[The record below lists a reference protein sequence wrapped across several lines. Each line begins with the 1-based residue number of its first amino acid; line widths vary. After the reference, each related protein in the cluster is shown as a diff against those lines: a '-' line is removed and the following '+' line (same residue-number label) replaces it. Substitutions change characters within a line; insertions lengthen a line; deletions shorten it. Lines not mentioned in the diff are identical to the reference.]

1 MRVALAIS
9 GKRTAR
15 EAVQI
20 AQLAEERGLDE
31 VWLTEDYVERGA
43 FAVAGAVLAATRSI
57 TVGIGV
63 VNPWT
68 RHPVLTAMEAG
79 ALQELAPGRVVLG
92 LGASNARWME
102 HQLGIAFTRPLLRL
116 RESVEM
122 VRAALDKGVVEHEGE
137 AGRVRAEM
145 SFRPPGSVPIVLG
158 VKGPRALNLAGE
170 VADGV
175 LLSVLSSPA
184 YVRWAIERIGA
195 TLPRGVASY
204 VAVSYD
210 PNRTVARD
218 RIRPFTAT
226 FLGIHGVH
234 PITAM
239 AGLDPEKAT
248 AFREGW
254 HGGAPRVDLVDDD
267 VLDTFTVAG
276 DHDDLAAGLHRLADA
291 GLDVAVVHDQLEPDL
306 PALLDAVRVSA
317 PDPPA

>member
-15 EAVQI
+15 DAVQI
-20 AQLAEERGLDE
+20 AQLAEEHGLEE
-31 VWLTEDYVERGA
+31 VWLTEDYIERGA

-102 HQLGIAFTRPLLRL
+102 HQLGIPFVRPLQRL
-116 RESVEM
+116 RESVQM
-122 VRAALDKGVVEHEGE
+122 VRSALDKGVVEHDGEG
-137 AGRVRAEM
+137 GRVRARM
-145 SFRPPGSVPIVLG
+145 SFRPPGSVPIALG
-158 VKGPRALNLAGE
+158 VKGPKALELAGE

-184 YVRWAIERIGA
+184 YVRWAIERIGR
-195 TLPRGVASY
+195 TLPRGVAGY
-204 VAVSYD
+204 VAISYD
-210 PNRTVARD
+210 ADRAVARD
-218 RIRPFTAT
+218 RLRPFAAT
-226 FLGIHGVH
+226 YLGVHGDH
-234 PITAM
+234 PITRV
-239 AGLDPEKAT
+239 AGLDPEKAV
-248 AFREGW
+248 AFRAGW
-254 HGGAPRVDLVDDD
+254 HGGNPRADLVDDD

-276 DHDDLAAGLHRLADA
+276 DHDDLTAGLHRLAEA
-291 GLDVAVVHDQLEPDL
+291 GLEVAVVHDQLEPDL
-306 PALLDAVRVSA
+306 PALLDAVRVAAAQLS
-317 PDPPA
+317 